1 VLDSDA
7 VVHELYAT
15 DEVRA
20 AVVERYGSEL
30 LGPDG
35 AVDRRALARR
45 IFADPAERQFV
56 EALIHP
62 LVAKRAEEWRAR
74 EAGRVPAPRALV
86 QEVALLFEAGAADRY
101 DRTLLVTAPAA
112 ARARRLAARGGL
124 EAAAAREARLL
135 PEAEKRRLA
144 DDVLANDGDLEAL
157 DRAVAAYL
165 DALDG

>member
-20 AVVERYGSEL
+20 AVVARYGPGV

-45 IFADPAERQFV
+45 IFADAREREFV
-56 EALIHP
+56 ERLIHP
-62 LVAKRAEEWRAR
+62 LVVRRAEDWRALQ
-74 EAGRVPAPRALV
+74 AARVPPPRALV

-112 ARARRLAARGGL
+112 ARAQRLAARGGL

-144 DDVLANDGDLEAL
+144 DDVLVNDGDLDAL

-165 DALDG
+165 DALER